1 MSDFDLMPAS
11 GQEEQQ
17 QQSCHSG
24 YVCTVRGYYN
34 ATTGHLIPHTRKSP
48 SEMAQLRQQL
58 VEERV
63 ARGGP
68 RALAVVP
75 ISVVVPDSTTP
86 TTTTGT
92 GTLLPM

>member
-1 MSDFDLMPAS
+1 
-11 GQEEQQ
+11 
-17 QQSCHSG
+17 
-24 YVCTVRGYYN
+24 
-34 ATTGHLIPHTRKSP
+34 
-48 SEMAQLRQQL
+48 MAQLRQQL

-68 RALAVVP
+68 RALAVAP
-75 ISVVVPDSTTP
+75 ISVVVPDSKTP